1 MAGKKLTFS
10 SVEVGDEL
18 PAVVR
23 ECTQENIWRNAAG
36 SLDYNPVHTD
46 PEWVRTAQ
54 PFGIP
59 QTVAHGMMT
68 MSAMASVVSDWA
80 YPVQG
85 EIRSMDSK
93 FVKPVTAGSTIECSG
108 IVSSKHFI
116 RSGEDFVV
124 VDLKAENQDGDV
136 VAVGQAE
143 VILPD

>member
-1 MAGKKLTFS
+1 MTNKKLTFN

-18 PAVVR
+18 PTVVR
-23 ECTQENIWRNAAG
+23 TCTQEAIWRNAAA

-68 MSAMASVVSDWA
+68 MSAMASVLSDWA

-85 EIRSMDSK
+85 KIRSMDSK
-93 FVKPVTAGSTIECSG
+93 FVKPVPAGSTIKCTG

-116 RSGEDFVV
+116 RPGENFVV
-124 VDLKAENQDGDV
+124 VDLKAENQDGDT
-136 VAVGQAE
+136 VAVAEAE
-143 VILPD
+143 VVLPD